1 MAVPVNIVQHLRL
14 FLTAITLLLVVGLN
28 NREVTTYAV
37 PDKAAHQVKHA
48 PAAEQHGTIKKKVSL
63 EATSSYLVLQ
73 LAALPA
79 IFSRISFPSWL
90 IPVKTSYQPVVAVT
104 GFFKLFLATA
114 IQPNAP

>member
-1 MAVPVNIVQHLRL
+1 MTVPVNIVQHLRL

-28 NREVTTYAV
+28 NREVTTYTV
-37 PDKAAHQVKHA
+37 PDAAGHQVAHA
-48 PAAEQHGTIKKKVSL
+48 PAAEQHGIVKKKVSL

-73 LAALPA
+73 LAALSA
-79 IFSRISFPSWL
+79 NCSRINFSPRL
-90 IPVKTSYQPVVAVT
+90 IPVKTSYCPAVAVI

>member
-1 MAVPVNIVQHLRL
+1 MTVPVNIVQQLRL

-28 NREVTTYAV
+28 NREVTTYTV
-37 PDKAAHQVKHA
+37 PDAAAHQVAHA
-48 PAAEQHGTIKKKVSL
+48 PAAEQHGIVKKKVSL

-79 IFSRISFPSWL
+79 NFPRLNFPDRL
-90 IPVKTSYQPVVAVT
+90 IPVKTSYSPVVAVS
-104 GFFKLFLATA
+104 GFYKLFFSTA